1 MDSLK
6 AKANFSRICQLLVD
20 KGSDALRA
28 AFHAK
33 HPTSTLATVLSAN
46 KPVLKKIRYSV
57 ITSSQWNSLYPTSGA
72 ADSKNFDISL
82 LTILL
87 RNICGLS
94 SPKAVLNVTPPDGDT
109 STSADILR
117 IKIFRNQVYD
127 HITNPQL
134 DDATFDTLWQEISKP
149 LVKLGVSQ
157 EDIDEARVAPL
168 SPEEK
173 FYIEKLK
180 EWKELE
186 DNFLSKLNDVERGVN
201 NVTDETVE
209 TNSQTYEF
217 AQSNLPEKIQGLCN
231 KFQLGT
237 RQWFFDQLSRWF
249 DDKQQSRVMILTA
262 GPGVGK
268 SVLAAKVCEMYEKR
282 EKLAACHFCDFKNP
296 DYSNPRRIV
305 RSLFSQMCHNIKGF
319 RDKLPEIL
327 QCEHSCPDSLSDAF
341 RVLLNDPLHALDRPE
356 PVLIVID
363 ALDESKTD
371 IKNEFL
377 ELISEE
383 FPELPPWVK
392 ILITS
397 RPELQV
403 RNYLQHFNPVEIR
416 PDDHPHNHRND
427 IKHYITH
434 FLPDVAEDTLS
445 SFILKCDGSFLYANY
460 LVNEL
465 KEMDSGS
472 PKLDCH
478 TCSKNEESLP
488 PSASVVTSRK
498 NFKGKV
504 INRHI
509 EHSGKEE
516 NMLGEMESKG
526 KTLPSSKSFDSLESS
541 AISRLKEREN
551 EILSLR
557 KQNELLQKK
566 HKEILA
572 ELGEITIKNTAKE
585 NEEKKSKL
593 FEQIFGSHINVAK
606 DSSAP
611 VRAMGDDK
619 KSSQN
624 IDENSEAPLLS
635 SSIVCEAAACEQPVL
650 GATAL
655 TQRSNHQAEIA
666 EIAKNDIAGSGAE
679 VGDQKSA
686 ELTTVKSPNECQS
699 TTHGTRSMSTKVLK
713 ETTNSKRK
721 YLAQSGN
728 ALPTS
733 EVTSC
738 QSCERE
744 DLSLSVQQ
752 DSSEEEYISLS
763 NVPPFSVATT
773 LYNNYK
779 LLLMFIAQKLLSSD
793 VNKLRNWADQKF
805 SITNPENATDILF
818 QLDEKGLINA
828 SDLIQIRDFFQSI
841 TRIDLVYVIDAFL
854 LGDYSLL
861 RQNPVPKRKGENRP
875 QNRNTTTKYPYI
887 SNSGNT
893 SRYSLIGTTS
903 GSQGNSSVFQQSQQ
917 PSIQNFA
924 STSPTHLPKS
934 SNKNHLPAFD
944 QQSNDPVLTRLSPT
958 KMAEVAVADSPVA
971 GKSLLK
977 FLSSLFSSPIVL
989 LQVSF
994 HLQNCD
1000 TPLGLCT

>member
-6 AKANFSRICQLLVD
+6 AKANFSRICQLLVG
-20 KGSDALRA
+20 KGGDALRA

-33 HPTSTLATVLSAN
+33 HPTATLAAVLSAN

-57 ITSSQWNSLYPTSGA
+57 ITSSQWNLLYPTSGA
-72 ADSKNFDISL
+72 ADSKNFDIFL

-87 RNICGLS
+87 GNICGLS

-109 STSADILR
+109 SISADILR
-117 IKIFRNQVYD
+117 IKIFRNQVYG

-134 DDATFDTLWQEISKP
+134 DDATFDTLWQEISIP
-149 LVKLGVSQ
+149 LVKLGVPQ
-157 EDIDEARVAPL
+157 QDIDEARVAPL
-168 SPEEK
+168 SSEEE
-173 FYIEKLK
+173 FCIEKLK

-186 DNFLSKLNDVERGVN
+186 DDILSKMNDVERGVN
-201 NVTDETVE
+201 NVKDETVE
-209 TNSQTYEF
+209 TNSQTYKF
-217 AQSNLPEKIQGLCN
+217 AQSNLTEKIQGLCN
-231 KFQLGT
+231 KFQHGT

-249 DDKQQSRVMILTA
+249 NDKQQSRVMILTA

-296 DYSNPRRIV
+296 DYSNPQRIV

-327 QCEHSCPDSLSDAF
+327 QCEHSSPDLLSDAF
-341 RVLLNDPLHALDRPE
+341 RDLLNNPLHALDRPR

-416 PDDHPHNHRND
+416 PADHPHNHRND
-427 IKHYITH
+427 IQHYITH

-509 EHSGKEE
+509 DHSGKKE
-516 NMLGEMESKG
+516 NMLGEMESKE

-551 EILSLR
+551 EIHSLR
-557 KQNELLQKK
+557 KQNELLQIK
-566 HKEILA
+566 HEEILA

-585 NEEKKSKL
+585 NEEKRSKL

-606 DSSAP
+606 DSSAS
-611 VRAMGDDK
+611 VRAMGNDK
-619 KSSQN
+619 KSSHVNSSQNSLRIQNQN
-624 IDENSEAPLLS
+624 IDENNEYPLSS
-635 SSIVCEAAACEQPVL
+635 SSIVCEAAACEQPVV

-655 TQRSNHQAEIA
+655 TQRSNHEPEIS

-679 VGDQKSA
+679 AGDQNSA

-699 TTHGTRSMSTKVLK
+699 KTHGTSSF
-713 ETTNSKRK
+713 S
-721 YLAQSGN
+721 

-733 EVTSC
+733 KVTFR
-738 QSCERE
+738 QGYERE

-779 LLLMFIAQKLLSSD
+779 LLLMFIAQNLLSSD
-793 VNKLRNWADQKF
+793 VNKLRNWANQKF

-903 GSQGNSSVFQQSQQ
+903 GSQGNSSVFQRSQQ
-917 PSIQNFA
+917 PPIQNFA
-924 STSPTHLPKS
+924 STSPAHLPKS
-934 SNKNHLPAFD
+934 SNKNHLPAFE

-958 KMAEVAVADSPVA
+958 KMAQVAIADSPVA
-971 GKSLLK
+971 GKS
-977 FLSSLFSSPIVL
+977 FYRR
-989 LQVSF
+989 
-994 HLQNCD
+994 
-1000 TPLGLCT
+1000 

>member
-6 AKANFSRICQLLVD
+6 AKANFSRICQLLLD
-20 KGSDALRA
+20 KGADALRA
-28 AFHAK
+28 ALHAK
-33 HPTSTLATVLSAN
+33 YPPSTLTAALDAKKSA
-46 KPVLKKIRYSV
+46 LKTIRYSV
-57 ITSSQWNSLYPTSGA
+57 ITSSQWNLLYPTSGA
-72 ADSKNFDISL
+72 ADSKNFDICL
-82 LTILL
+82 LAILL

-94 SPKAVLNVTPPDGDT
+94 SPTTDWNVTPPAGDT
-109 STSADILR
+109 SISADILR
-117 IKIFRNQVYD
+117 IKIFRNQVYG

-149 LVKLGVSQ
+149 LVKLGVPQ
-157 EDIDEARVAPL
+157 QDIDEARVSPL
-168 SPEEK
+168 SPEEE

-186 DNFLSKLNDVERGVN
+186 DDILSKLNDVERGVN
-201 NVTDETVE
+201 NVKDETVE
-209 TNSQTYEF
+209 TNSRTYEF
-217 AQSNLPEKIQGLCN
+217 APSNLTEKIQGLCN
-231 KFQLGT
+231 KFQHGT

-296 DYSNPRRIV
+296 DYSNPQRIV

-327 QCEHSCPDSLSDAF
+327 QCERSSPDLLSDAF

-363 ALDESKTD
+363 GLDESKTD

-377 ELISEE
+377 ELISGK

-416 PDDHPHNHRND
+416 PDDYPHNHRND

-465 KEMDSGS
+465 KEMDSGFL
-472 PKLDCH
+472 KLDCH
-478 TCSKNEESLP
+478 QCLKNEESLA
-488 PSASVVTSRK
+488 PSASVVTSRT

-504 INRHI
+504 INTHI
-509 EHSGKEE
+509 EHSWKEE
-516 NMLGEMESKG
+516 NMVGEMESKE
-526 KTLPSSKSFDSLESS
+526 KALLSSKSFDSLESS

-551 EILSLR
+551 EISSLR
-557 KQNELLQKK
+557 KQNKLLQIK

-585 NEEKKSKL
+585 NEEKRSKL
-593 FEQIFGSHINVAK
+593 FEQIFGSQINAAK
-606 DSSAP
+606 DSSVS

-619 KSSQN
+619 KSSHVNTSQNSLRIQNQN
-624 IDENSEAPLLS
+624 IDENSEAPLSS
-635 SSIVCEAAACEQPVL
+635 SSIVCEAAACEQPVV

-655 TQRSNHQAEIA
+655 TQRSNHQPEIS
-666 EIAKNDIAGSGAE
+666 EMAKNDVAGSGAE
-679 VGDQKSA
+679 VGDQNSA

-721 YLAQSGN
+721 HLAQSGN

-763 NVPPFSVATT
+763 NIPPFSVATT

-779 LLLMFIAQKLLSSD
+779 LLLIFIAQKLLSSD

-875 QNRNTTTKYPYI
+875 QNRNTTTKYSYI

-934 SNKNHLPAFD
+934 SNKNHLPAFE

-958 KMAEVAVADSPVA
+958 KMAQVAIADSPVA
-971 GKSLLK
+971 GKS
-977 FLSSLFSSPIVL
+977 FYRR
-989 LQVSF
+989 
-994 HLQNCD
+994 
-1000 TPLGLCT
+1000 

>member
-33 HPTSTLATVLSAN
+33 HPTSTLAIVLSAN

-57 ITSSQWNSLYPTSGA
+57 ITSSQWNLLYPTSGA

-94 SPKAVLNVTPPDGDT
+94 SPKAVLNVMPPDGDT

-149 LVKLGVSQ
+149 LVNLGIPQ
-157 EDIDEARVAPL
+157 QDIDEARVAPL
-168 SPEEK
+168 SPEEE

-180 EWKELE
+180 QWKELE
-186 DNFLSKLNDVERGVN
+186 DDILSKLNDVERGVN
-201 NVTDETVE
+201 NVRDETVE
-209 TNSQTYEF
+209 TNSLTYEF
-217 AQSNLPEKIQGLCN
+217 AQSNLTEKIQGLCN
-231 KFQLGT
+231 KFQHGT

-249 DDKQQSRVMILTA
+249 NDKQQSRVMILTA

-296 DYSNPRRIV
+296 DYSNPQRIV
-305 RSLFSQMCHNIKGF
+305 RSLFNQMCHNIKGF

-327 QCEHSCPDSLSDAF
+327 QYEHSCPDLLSDAF
-341 RVLLNDPLHALDRPE
+341 RVLLNDPLHALDRSE

-377 ELISEE
+377 ELISGK

-403 RNYLQHFNPVEIR
+403 RNYLKHFNPVEIR

-472 PKLDCH
+472 LKLDCH

-498 NFKGKV
+498 NLKGKV

-516 NMLGEMESKG
+516 NMLGEMESKE

-551 EILSLR
+551 EIHSLR
-557 KQNELLQKK
+557 KQNELLQIK
-566 HKEILA
+566 HEEILA

-585 NEEKKSKL
+585 NEEKRSKL

-606 DSSAP
+606 DSSAS
-611 VRAMGDDK
+611 VRAMGNDK
-619 KSSQN
+619 KSSHVNSSQNSLRIQNQN
-624 IDENSEAPLLS
+624 IDENNEYPLSS
-635 SSIVCEAAACEQPVL
+635 SSIVCEAAACEQPVV

-655 TQRSNHQAEIA
+655 TQRSNHEPEIS
-666 EIAKNDIAGSGAE
+666 EIAKNDIAGSGPEA
-679 VGDQKSA
+679 GDQNSA

-699 TTHGTRSMSTKVLK
+699 KTHGTSSF
-713 ETTNSKRK
+713 S
-721 YLAQSGN
+721 

-733 EVTSC
+733 KVTSR
-738 QSCERE
+738 QGYERE
-744 DLSLSVQQ
+744 YLSLSVQQ
-752 DSSEEEYISLS
+752 DGSEEEYISLS

-793 VNKLRNWADQKF
+793 VTKLRNWADQKF
-805 SITNPENATDILF
+805 SITNPENPTDILF

-841 TRIDLVYVIDAFL
+841 TRIDLVHVIDAFL

-875 QNRNTTTKYPYI
+875 QNRNTTANYPYI
-887 SNSGNT
+887 SNSENT

-903 GSQGNSSVFQQSQQ
+903 GSQGNSSVFQPSQQ
-917 PSIQNFA
+917 TSIQNLA
-924 STSPTHLPKS
+924 STSLTHLPKS
-934 SNKNHLPAFD
+934 SNKNHLPASE
-944 QQSNDPVLTRLSPT
+944 QQSNDPVLPRLSPT
-958 KMAEVAVADSPVA
+958 KMAQVAIADSPVA
-971 GKSLLK
+971 GKSL
-977 FLSSLFSSPIVL
+977 F
-989 LQVSF
+989 
-994 HLQNCD
+994 
-1000 TPLGLCT
+1000 

>member
-6 AKANFSRICQLLVD
+6 AKDNFSRICKLLLD
-20 KGSDALRA
+20 KGGDALRA
-28 AFHAK
+28 ALHAK
-33 HPTSTLATVLSAN
+33 YPPSTLTAALDAKKSA
-46 KPVLKKIRYSV
+46 LKTIRYSV
-57 ITSSQWNSLYPTSGA
+57 ITSSQWNLLYPTSGA
-72 ADSKNFDISL
+72 ADSKNFDICL
-82 LTILL
+82 LTILH

-94 SPKAVLNVTPPDGDT
+94 SPTTGWNVTPPAGDT
-109 STSADILR
+109 SISADILR
-117 IKIFRNQVYD
+117 IKIFRNQVYG

-149 LVKLGVSQ
+149 LVKLGVPQ
-157 EDIDEARVAPL
+157 QDIDEARVAPR
-168 SPEEK
+168 SPEEE

-186 DNFLSKLNDVERGVN
+186 DNILS
-201 NVTDETVE
+201 TDP
-209 TNSQTYEF
+209 QTYEF
-217 AQSNLPEKIQGLCN
+217 VQSNLTEKIQGLCN
-231 KFQLGT
+231 KFQHGT
-237 RQWFFDQLSRWF
+237 RQWFFDQLSTWF

-262 GPGVGK
+262 VPGVGK

-282 EKLAACHFCDFKNP
+282 EKLAACHFFDFKNP
-296 DYSNPRRIV
+296 DHSNPQRIV
-305 RSLFSQMCHNIKGF
+305 RSLFNQMCHNIKGF

-327 QCEHSCPDSLSDAF
+327 QCEHSSPYSLSDAF

-377 ELISEE
+377 GLISEK

-392 ILITS
+392 ILMTS

-403 RNYLQHFNPVEIR
+403 RNYLQHLNPVEIR

-427 IKHYITH
+427 IQHYIKH
-434 FLPDVAEDTLS
+434 FLPDVAEDTLN

-465 KEMDSGS
+465 KEMDWDF
-472 PKLDCH
+472 PKLDYH
-478 TCSKNEESLP
+478 TCLKTEELLP
-488 PSASVVTSRK
+488 PSASVVTSRT
-498 NFKGKV
+498 NFKGKF
-504 INRHI
+504 INTHI
-509 EHSGKEE
+509 EHSGKKE
-516 NMLGEMESKG
+516 NMLGEMESK
-526 KTLPSSKSFDSLESS
+526 KKALPSNKSFDSLESS
-541 AISRLKEREN
+541 AISRLEEREN
-551 EILSLR
+551 EISLLR
-557 KQNELLQKK
+557 KQNELLQIK
-566 HKEILA
+566 HEEILA

-585 NEEKKSKL
+585 NEEKRSKL
-593 FEQIFGSHINVAK
+593 FEQIFGSQINAAK
-606 DSSAP
+606 DSSVS

-619 KSSQN
+619 KSSHVNSSQNSLRIQNQN
-624 IDENSEAPLLS
+624 IDENNEAPLSS

-655 TQRSNHQAEIA
+655 PQRSNHRPEIS
-666 EIAKNDIAGSGAE
+666 EIVKSDIAGSDAE
-679 VGDQKSA
+679 VGDQNSG
-686 ELTTVKSPNECQS
+686 ELTTVKSTNECQS
-699 TTHGTRSMSTKVLK
+699 TTHGTSSLSTKVLK
-713 ETTNSKRK
+713 EKTNSKRIH
-721 YLAQSGN
+721 LARSEN
-728 ALPTS
+728 A
-733 EVTSC
+733 EVASR
-738 QSCERE
+738 QSCKRE

-763 NVPPFSVATT
+763 TIPPFSVATT

-779 LLLMFIAQKLLSSD
+779 LLLIFIAQKLLSSD
-793 VNKLRNWADQKF
+793 VTKLRNWADQKF

-861 RQNPVPKRKGENRP
+861 RQNPLPKRKSENRL
-875 QNRNTTTKYPYI
+875 QNGNTTPKYPYI

-934 SNKNHLPAFD
+934 SNKKHLPAFE
-944 QQSNDPVLTRLSPT
+944 QQSNDPVLNRLAPT
-958 KMAEVAVADSPVA
+958 KMAQVAVADSPVA
-971 GKSLLK
+971 GKSQ
-977 FLSSLFSSPIVL
+977 F
-989 LQVSF
+989 
-994 HLQNCD
+994 
-1000 TPLGLCT
+1000 